1 MPANKKYLTKSPL
14 TRISKIAAGF
24 FGGYAVSVSLHLLLA
39 RYFNPGDVLITA
51 YFSCIMLWAVLLL
64 LPFLVERVWKVWL
77 IYAVL
82 TLIFSAPFLFN

>member
-1 MPANKKYLTKSPL
+1 MPAKKKYLTKSPVVRL
-14 TRISKIAAGF
+14 MRITAGF

-64 LPFLVERVWKVWL
+64 LAFLVDKVWKIWL
-77 IYAVL
+77 IYALL
-82 TLIFSAPFLFN
+82 TFVFCIPFFS